1 MALHKNFP
9 KDKFTILKPEIRWF
23 PADEALREQGYEK
36 LLPPFVPELRKRVKE
51 WRDKSYDGA
60 SVTSKALLNW
70 WFKDEHLAYG
80 PDGNAFP
87 FRYYF
92 AQREAVETI
101 IWLYDVAG
109 VRNKYDLL
117 PFDSLGRVSPN
128 MFDEDWLRLVIK
140 MATGSGKTK
149 VMSLLLAWSYFHKLY
164 EPKSE
169 LSRNF
174 LLITPNIIVLER
186 IKTDFDGL
194 RIFYSDPILPDNGYE
209 GRNWGD
215 DFQMTLHLQ
224 DNLGAISPTGNIF
237 LTNIHRVYEGDVKE
251 SSFNDENLTDYFL
264 GEKPVSKTN
273 ESLVD
278 LAAIVREIDEL
289 IVMNDEAHH
298 IHDPKMAWFKS
309 IQDINNKLKQKGKQ
323 ISLQIDCTATP
334 KHDDGSIFV
343 QTISDYPLVEAI
355 YQGVVKTPVLPDPA
369 SRAKLQEKQSALFTE
384 KYEDYINLGVEEWR
398 KSSKALKPTG
408 KKAILFIMTDDT
420 KNCDE
425 VQRYLEKNY
434 PDLSGKVLTIH
445 TNKSGDVSEKVT
457 GKAKEEL
464 DRLRRQANEIDSL
477 ESPFQAI
484 VSVLMLKE
492 GWDVKNVTTIVGL
505 RAYVA
510 TSNILPEQTLGRG
523 LRRMFFGQDDV
534 EEYVSVVG
542 TPAFMDF
549 VESIKAEGVELEK
562 RKMDGTT
569 KAITPTVIEIDH
581 DNPKKDIQKLDIELP
596 ILTPRIQREYKDLAS
611 LNVADFQHG
620 KLKVKVFS
628 EKEQRE
634 IVFKHVVEEKIH
646 HTTILESNIEPNY
659 QSVVGFF
666 AQSIMRELRLFG
678 CYDILFGK
686 VKEFICSRLFETEV
700 DLNDKNILRNLSE
713 IDATK
718 TIIETFKNG
727 INTLTVK
734 DVGDTEIKNYIKVS
748 SSRPFVVNDR
758 AYLVPKK
765 SVFNR
770 IVGDSQF
777 ELEFADFIER
787 LGDDEVISFAKNYY
801 EVHFKIDYKNAD
813 GTIANYYP
821 DFFVKTDEKSVYIV
835 ETKGREDFDDPL
847 KIQRLAQWCDDANL
861 RQKKI
866 IYKMLYV
873 KQELWDKYKPKNW
886 KELLT
891 VFSGKDGIEV
901 HRKASKGE
909 VRA

>member
-9 KDKFTILKPEIRWF
+9 KDKFVILDPEIRWF

-51 WRDKSYDGA
+51 WRSKAYEGA

-70 WFKDEHLAYG
+70 WFKEEHVACG
-80 PDGNAFP
+80 IDGNSFS

-109 VRNKYDLL
+109 ARNKYDLL

-164 EPKSE
+164 EPESE

-194 RIFYSDPILPDNGYE
+194 KIFYQDPILPDNGYE
-209 GRNWGD
+209 GRNWQD
-215 DFQMTLHLQ
+215 DFQVTLHLQ
-224 DNLGAISPTGNIF
+224 DDLTTISPTGNIF
-237 LTNIHRVYEGDVKE
+237 LTNIHRVYESDVKE
-251 SSFNDENLTDYFL
+251 STFSDADLTDYFL
-264 GEKPVSKTN
+264 GGKPVSKTN
-273 ESLVD
+273 ESSVEVGD
-278 LAAIVREIDEL
+278 IVREIDEL
-289 IVMNDEAHH
+289 MVMNDEAHH

-334 KHDDGSIFV
+334 KHDNGSIFV

-355 YQGVVKTPVLPDPA
+355 HQGVVKTPVLPDQA

-384 KYEDYINLGVEEWR
+384 KYEDYINLGIEEWR
-398 KSSKALKPTG
+398 KASKQLNPVG

-425 VQRYLEKNY
+425 VQTYLEKNY
-434 PDLSGKVLTIH
+434 SYLSGRVLTIH

-464 DRLRRQANEIDSL
+464 DRLRKQANEIDSL
-477 ESPFQAI
+477 ESPFQVI

-505 RAYVA
+505 RAFVA

-523 LRRMFFGQDDV
+523 LRRMFFGREDI

-549 VESIKAEGVELEK
+549 VESIKAEGVDLEK
-562 RKMDGTT
+562 RKMDSTT

-581 DNPKKDIQKLDIELP
+581 DNPKKDIRKLDIELP
-596 ILTPRIQREYKDLAS
+596 VLTPRIQREYKDLAN
-611 LNVADFQHG
+611 LNVAGFQQS
-620 KLKVKVFS
+620 KLKVKQFS
-628 EKEQRE
+628 EQEQRE
-634 IVFKHVVEEKIH
+634 IVFRHVVEEKVH

-686 VKEFICSRLFETEV
+686 VKEFVCSYLFAEPV
-700 DLNDKNILRNLSE
+700 NLDDKNILRNLSE
-713 IDATK
+713 LEATK
-718 TIIETFKNG
+718 TIIETFKKE
-727 INTLTVK
+727 INLLTVK
-734 DVGDTEIKNYIKVS
+734 DVGDTEIKNFIKVS
-748 SSRPFVVNDR
+748 NSRPFVVNDR

-777 ELEFADFIER
+777 ELEFADFLER
-787 LGDDEVISFAKNYY
+787 LGDDEIISFAKNYY

-821 DFFVKTDEKSVYIV
+821 DFFIKTDEKTVYIV
-835 ETKGREDFDDPL
+835 ETKGREDLDDLL
-847 KIQRLAQWCDDANL
+847 KIKRLAQWCDDANK

-866 IYKMLYV
+866 ACKMLYV
-873 KQELWDKYKPKNW
+873 KQEDWDKYKPKNW
-886 KELLT
+886 KAL
-891 VFSGKDGIEV
+891 VACCK
-901 HRKASKGE
+901 
-909 VRA
+909 

>member
-1 MALHKNFP
+1 MALHKKFP
-9 KDKFTILKPEIRWF
+9 KDKFAILDPEIRWF
-23 PADEALREQGYEK
+23 PADEALRDRGYEK

-51 WRDKSYDGA
+51 WRDKNYEGA
-60 SVTSKALLNW
+60 NATSKALLNW
-70 WFKDEHLAYG
+70 WFKEDHSIYST
-80 PDGNAFP
+80 DGLQSSFE
-87 FRYYF
+87 YYF

-101 IWLYDVAG
+101 IWLYDIAG
-109 VRNKYDLL
+109 ARNRYDLL
-117 PFDSLGRVSPN
+117 PYDTLGRVSPN

-164 EPKSE
+164 ESESE

-194 RIFYSDPILPDNGYE
+194 KIFYQDPILPDNGYE
-209 GRNWGD
+209 GRNWQD
-215 DFQMTLHLQ
+215 DFQITLHLQ
-224 DNLGAISPTGNIF
+224 DDLTAISPTGNIF
-237 LTNIHRVYEGDVKE
+237 LTNIHRVYDGDVKD
-251 SSFNDENLTDYFL
+251 SSINDEDLTEYFL
-264 GEKPVSKTN
+264 GAKPVSKTN
-273 ESLVD
+273 DSLVNVAD
-278 LAAIVREIDEL
+278 IVREIDE
-289 IVMNDEAHH
+289 IMVINDEAHH

-334 KHDDGSIFV
+334 KHDNGSIFV

-355 YQGVVKTPVLPDPA
+355 HQGVVKTPVLPDQA
-369 SRAKLQEKQSALFTE
+369 SRAKLQEKQSAIFTE

-398 KSSKALKPTG
+398 KTSKELEPTG

-425 VQRYLEKNY
+425 VHGYLEKNY
-434 PDLSGKVLTIH
+434 ADLKGKVLTIH
-445 TNKSGDVSEKVT
+445 TNKSGDISEKVT
-457 GKAKEEL
+457 GKDKEEL
-464 DRLRRQANEIDSL
+464 NRLRKQANDIDSI
-477 ESPFQAI
+477 ESPYKVI

-510 TSNILPEQTLGRG
+510 DSKILPEQTLGRG
-523 LRRMFFGQDDV
+523 LRRMFFGREDI

-549 VESIKAEGVELEK
+549 VESIKAEGVDLEK
-562 RKMDGTT
+562 RKMDSTT
-569 KAITPTVIEIDH
+569 KAITPTVIEVDH
-581 DNPKKDIQKLDIELP
+581 DNVKKDIRKLDIELP
-596 ILTPRIQREYKDLAS
+596 ILTPRIQREYKDLES
-611 LNVADFQHG
+611 LNVAGFSHG
-620 KLKVKVFS
+620 KLKVRKFS
-628 EKEQRE
+628 EQEQRE

-686 VKEFICSRLFETEV
+686 VKEFIHLYLFETEV
-700 DLNDKNILRNLSE
+700 DFNDKNILRNLSE
-713 IDATK
+713 IEVTK
-718 TIIETFKNG
+718 TIIQTFKNE
-727 INTLTVK
+727 INKLTVK

-770 IVGDSQF
+770 IVGDSGF
-777 ELEFADFIER
+777 ELEFADFLER
-787 LGDDEVISFAKNYY
+787 LGDDEIISYAKNYY

-821 DFFVKTDEKSVYIV
+821 DFFVKADEKTVYIV
-835 ETKGREDFDDPL
+835 ETKGREDLDDPL
-847 KIQRLAQWCDDANL
+847 KIKRLVQWCEDANA
-861 RQKKI
+861 RQKRI
-866 IYKMLYV
+866 SYKTLYV
-873 KQELWDKYKPKNW
+873 KQEEWEKYRPKNW
-886 KELLT
+886 TEITKI
-891 VFSGKDGIEV
+891 FK
-901 HRKASKGE
+901 K
-909 VRA
+909 

>member
-9 KDKFTILKPEIRWF
+9 KDKFAILEPGIRWF
-23 PADEALREQGYEK
+23 PADEALRSPGGYEK
-36 LLPPFVPELRKRVKE
+36 LLPPFVPELRKRVRE
-51 WRDKSYDGA
+51 WRVKNYEGA
-60 SVTSKALLNW
+60 PATSKALLNW
-70 WFKDEHLAYG
+70 WFKQEHLAYG
-80 PDGNAFP
+80 ADGNAFS
-87 FRYYF
+87 FQYYF

-164 EPKSE
+164 EPESE

-186 IKTDFDGL
+186 IKADFDDL
-194 RIFYSDPILPDNGYE
+194 KIFYQDPVLPDNGYE
-209 GRNWGD
+209 GRSWKD
-215 DFQMTLHLQ
+215 DFQLTLHLQ
-224 DNLGAISPTGNIF
+224 DDLTAISTTGNIF

-251 SSFNDENLTDYFL
+251 SAFSDEDMTKYFL

-273 ESLVD
+273 ESLIEVSN
-278 LAAIVREIDEL
+278 IVRDLDEL
-289 IVMNDEAHH
+289 VVFNDEAHH
-298 IHDPKMAWFKS
+298 IHDPRMAWFKS
-309 IQDINNKLKQKGKQ
+309 IQDINNKLVQKGKK

-334 KHDDGSIFV
+334 KHDNGSIFV

-355 YQGVVKTPVLPDPA
+355 HQGVVKTPVLPDQA
-369 SRAKLQEKQSALFTE
+369 SRAKLVEKQSAIFTE
-384 KYEDYINLGVEEWR
+384 KYEDYINLGIEEWK
-398 KSSKALKPTG
+398 KSSKELESTG

-425 VQRYLEKNY
+425 VHVYLEKNY
-434 PDLSGKVLTIH
+434 PALNGKVLTIH
-445 TNKSGDVSEKVT
+445 TNKSGDIAEKVT

-464 DRLRRQANEIDSL
+464 DQLRKQANQIDDP
-477 ESPFQAI
+477 ESPFQVI

-505 RAYVA
+505 RAFVA
-510 TSNILPEQTLGRG
+510 ASNILPEQTLGRG
-523 LRRMFFGQDDV
+523 LRRMFFGQEGV
-534 EEYVSVVG
+534 QEYVSVVG

-549 VESIKAEGVELEK
+549 VESIQAEGVDLEK
-562 RKMDGTT
+562 RKMDSTT
-569 KAITPTVIEIDH
+569 KAIVPTVIEIDY
-581 DNPKKDIQKLDIELP
+581 DNPKKDIHKLDIELP

-611 LNVADFQHG
+611 LNIAGFQHG
-620 KLKVKVFS
+620 KLKVKTFS
-628 EKEQRE
+628 EQEQRE
-634 IVFKHVVEEKIH
+634 IVFRHVVGEEIH
-646 HTTILESNIEPNY
+646 HTTILESNIEPDY

-686 VKEFICSRLFETEV
+686 VKEFIYSYLFETEV

-713 IDATK
+713 IEVIK
-718 TIIETFKNG
+718 TIIQTFKNE
-727 INTLTVK
+727 INALTVK

-748 SSRPFVVNDR
+748 SSRPFVVNDQ

-777 ELEFADFIER
+777 ELEFADFLER

-821 DFFVKTDEKSVYIV
+821 DFFVKIDEKTVYIV
-835 ETKGREDFDDPL
+835 ETKGREDLDDSL
-847 KIQRLAQWCDDANL
+847 KIKRLAQWCEDANA

-866 IYKMLYV
+866 AYKMLYV
-873 KQELWDKYKPKNW
+873 KQEEWDKYKPNSW
-886 KELLT
+886 KKLVS
-891 VFSGKDGIEV
+891 VFRSV
-901 HRKASKGE
+901 
-909 VRA
+909 

>member
-9 KDKFTILKPEIRWF
+9 KDKFAILNPEIRWF
-23 PADEALREQGYEK
+23 PADEVLREQGYEK
-36 LLPPFVPELRKRVKE
+36 LLPPFVSELRKHIKE
-51 WRDKSYDGA
+51 WRDKKYEGA
-60 SVTSKALLNW
+60 SITSKSLLNW
-70 WFKDEHLAYG
+70 WFNQDHLVYG
-80 PDGNAFP
+80 SDGNP
-87 FRYYF
+87 FLFKYYF

-109 VRNKYDLL
+109 VKNKYDLI

-164 EPKSE
+164 EPESN

-194 RIFYSDPILPDNGYE
+194 KIFYQDPVLPDNGYQ
-209 GRNWGD
+209 GNNWQN
-215 DFQMTLHLQ
+215 DFQITLHLQ
-224 DNLGAISPTGNIF
+224 DDLTTISPTSNIF

-251 SSFNDENLTDYFL
+251 ASFNDEDLTDYFL
-264 GEKPVSKTN
+264 GVKPVSKTN
-273 ESLVD
+273 ESLVE
-278 LAAIVREIDEL
+278 LSNVVRELED
-289 IVMNDEAHH
+289 IVIFNDEAHH

-309 IQDINNKLKQKGKQ
+309 IQDINNKMKLKGKQ

-334 KHDDGSIFV
+334 KHNDGGIFV

-355 YQGVVKTPVLPDPA
+355 YQGVVKTPVLPDEA
-369 SRAKLQEKQSALFTE
+369 SRGKLQEKQSAIFTE
-384 KYEDYINLGVEEWR
+384 KYEDYIKLGIEEWR
-398 KSSKALKPTG
+398 KTSKEFEPTG

-425 VQRYLEKNY
+425 VKIYLEKIY
-434 PDLSGKVLTIH
+434 PDLNGKVLTIH
-445 TNKSGDVSEKVT
+445 TNKSGDISENVS

-464 DRLRRQANEIDSL
+464 DCLRKQANEIDRL
-477 ESPFQAI
+477 ESPFRVI

-510 TSNILPEQTLGRG
+510 DSKILPEQTLGRG
-523 LRRMFFGQDDV
+523 LRLMFFGREDV
-534 EEYVSVVG
+534 KEYVSVVG

-562 RKMDGTT
+562 RKMDSTT
-569 KAITPTVIEIDH
+569 KAVTPTVIEIDQ
-581 DNPKKDIQKLDIELP
+581 DNSKKDIRKLDIELP
-596 ILTPRIQREYKDLAS
+596 ILTPRIQREYKNLIDLNPANFDNS
-611 LNVADFQHG
+611 
-620 KLKVKVFS
+620 KLKIKYYN
-628 EKEQRE
+628 EQEQRE
-634 IVFKHVVEEKIH
+634 IVFKHVVEDKIH
-646 HTTILESNIEPNY
+646 HKTILDSNVEPNY
-659 QSVVGFF
+659 QSVIGFF
-666 AQSIMRELRLFG
+666 SQSIMRELRLFG
-678 CYDILFGK
+678 CYDILFSK
-686 VKEFICSRLFETEV
+686 VKDFVRMYLFESEV
-700 DLNDKNILRNLSE
+700 HLEDRNILRNLSDIE
-713 IDATK
+713 ATK
-718 TIIETFKNG
+718 TIIQVFKKA
-727 INTLTVK
+727 INELTVQ
-734 DVGDTEIKNYIKVS
+734 DVGGAEIRNYIKVS
-748 SSRPFVVNDR
+748 DSRPFVVNDR

-777 ELEFADFIER
+777 EIEFADFLDR
-787 LGDDEVISFAKNYY
+787 LSDDEIVSFAKNYY

-821 DFFVKTDEKSVYIV
+821 DFFVKIDEKTVYII
-835 ETKGREDFDDPL
+835 ETKGREDLDDPL
-847 KIQRLAQWCDDANL
+847 KIKRLAQWCEDANA

-866 IYKMLYV
+866 KYKMLYV
-873 KQELWDKYKPKNW
+873 KQEDWEKYKPKNW
-886 KELLT
+886 NELIK
-891 VFSGKDGIEV
+891 VCVNS
-901 HRKASKGE
+901 
-909 VRA
+909 

>member
-9 KDKFTILKPEIRWF
+9 KNKFEILDPAIRWF
-23 PADEALREQGYEK
+23 PADEALRAPGGYEK
-36 LLPPFVPELRKRVKE
+36 LLPPFVPELRKRIKE
-51 WRDKSYDGA
+51 WRDTGYDGA
-60 SVTSKALLNW
+60 SLTSKALLNW
-70 WFKDEHLAYG
+70 WFKEEHLSYG
-80 PDGNAFP
+80 ADGSSFV
-87 FRYYF
+87 FSYYF

-164 EPKSE
+164 EPESG

-194 RIFYSDPILPDNGYE
+194 KIFYQDPVLPDNGYE
-209 GRNWGD
+209 GQNWQD
-215 DFQMTLHLQ
+215 DFQITLHLQ
-224 DNLGAISPTGNIF
+224 DDLTTISPTGNIF
-237 LTNIHRVYEGDVKE
+237 LTNIHRVYESDVKE
-251 SSFNDENLTDYFL
+251 LSFEDADATDYFL
-264 GEKPVSKTN
+264 GKKPVSKTN
-273 ESLVD
+273 ESLVELGD
-278 LAAIVREIDEL
+278 IVREIDEL
-289 IVMNDEAHH
+289 MVMNDEAHH

-323 ISLQIDCTATP
+323 ISLQVDCTATP
-334 KHDDGSIFV
+334 KDDKGSIFV

-355 YQGVVKTPVLPDPA
+355 HQGVVKTPVLPDQA

-384 KYEDYINLGVEEWR
+384 KYENYITLGIEEWR
-398 KSSKALKPTG
+398 KTSKELEPTG

-425 VQRYLEKNY
+425 VQAYLEKNY
-434 PDLSGKVLTIH
+434 ADLNGKVLTIH
-445 TNKSGDVSEKVT
+445 TNKSGDIAEKVT

-464 DRLRRQANEIDSL
+464 DRLRKQANDIDSL
-477 ESPFQAI
+477 ESPYHVI

-510 TSNILPEQTLGRG
+510 ASNILPEQTLGRG
-523 LRRMFFGQDDV
+523 LRRMFFGREDV

-562 RKMDGTT
+562 RKMDSTT

-581 DNPKKDIQKLDIELP
+581 DNPKKDIRKLDIELP
-596 ILTPRIQREYKDLAS
+596 VLTPRIQREYKDLAS
-611 LNVADFQHG
+611 LNVAAFQHS
-620 KLKVKVFS
+620 KLKLKQFT
-628 EKEQRE
+628 EQEQRE
-634 IVFKHVVEEKIH
+634 IVFRHVIQEKVH
-646 HTTILESNIEPNY
+646 HTTTLNSNIEPNY

-686 VKEFICSRLFETEV
+686 VKEFICSHLFDTAINL
-700 DLNDKNILRNLSE
+700 DDKNILRNLSE
-713 IDATK
+713 LEATK
-718 TIIETFKNG
+718 TIIETFKKE
-727 INTLTVK
+727 INLLTVK
-734 DVGDTEIKNYIKVS
+734 DVGDTEIKNFIKVS

-765 SVFNR
+765 SPFNR

-777 ELEFADFIER
+777 ELEFADFLER
-787 LGDDEVISFAKNYY
+787 LGDDEIISFSKNYP
-801 EVHFKIDYKNAD
+801 EVHFKIDYKNAS
-813 GTIANYYP
+813 GTIANYLP
-821 DFFVKTDEKSVYIV
+821 DFFVKVDEKTVYIV
-835 ETKGREDFDDPL
+835 ETKGREDLDDPL
-847 KIQRLAQWCDDANL
+847 KIKRLAQWCDDANK

-866 IYKMLYV
+866 ACKMLYV
-873 KQELWDKYKPKNW
+873 KQEDWDKYKPKNW
-886 KELLT
+886 IELT
-891 VFSGKDGIEV
+891 KAFHGKL
-901 HRKASKGE
+901 
-909 VRA
+909 